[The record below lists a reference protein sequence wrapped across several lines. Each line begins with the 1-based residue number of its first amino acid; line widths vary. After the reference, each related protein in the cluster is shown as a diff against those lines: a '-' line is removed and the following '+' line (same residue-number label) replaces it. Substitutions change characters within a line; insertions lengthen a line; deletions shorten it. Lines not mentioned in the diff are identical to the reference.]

1 MRVWPGKPFPLGP
14 RWDGEGTNFS
24 LFSEN
29 AEKVELCLFDEN
41 DRETRYELTER
52 TAFNW
57 HGYLPGIGPGQ
68 RYGYRVHGSWAPE
81 QGHRFNPDKLLID
94 PYAKSIE
101 GAVSWGNGNVLP
113 YVPGGEDADLERD
126 DEDDAAAIPK
136 SVVIDDVVRLAGR
149 PPAGAAVARDRHL
162 RAAREGLHQA
172 DGAGARGAARHVR
185 GSRLRAGARVPLVAR
200 RHCRRAAADPP
211 HRRRDVTS
219 PPRG

>member
-14 RWDGEGTNFS
+14 KWDGEGTNFS
-24 LFSEN
+24 LFSEH
-29 AEKVELCLFDEN
+29 AAKVELCLFGES

-68 RYGYRVHGSWAPE
+68 RYGYRVHGRWSPE

-101 GAVSWGNGNVLP
+101 GAVDWKAGNVLP
-113 YVPGGEDADLERD
+113 YVPGGDDADLERD

-136 SVVIDDVVRLAGR
+136 SVVIDESFD
-149 PPAGAAVARDRHL
+149 
-162 RAAREGLHQA
+162 
-172 DGAGARGAARHVR
+172 
-185 GSRLRAGARVPLVAR
+185 
-200 RHCRRAAADPP
+200 
-211 HRRRDVTS
+211 
-219 PPRG
+219 